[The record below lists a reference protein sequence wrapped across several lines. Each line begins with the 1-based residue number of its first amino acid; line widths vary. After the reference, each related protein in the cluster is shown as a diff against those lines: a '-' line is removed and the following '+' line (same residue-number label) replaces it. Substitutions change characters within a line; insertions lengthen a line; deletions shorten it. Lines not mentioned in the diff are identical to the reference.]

1 MGKIP
6 WRREWLLAPVF
17 LPGASHGQRIL
28 AGYSP
33 WGRTEP
39 DRTEVTDAGLF
50 LPLREAAA
58 VAAAVEA
65 AVEAAM
71 EAAAV
76 TVEAAVEAAME
87 AAAVTVEAAME
98 AAAVTVEA
106 AMEAAVAAPG
116 PAGYVRLIY
125 CRQRWGPWWS
135 LLRTVTP
142 RSS

>member
-17 LPGASHGQRIL
+17 LPGESHGQRSL
-28 AGYSP
+28 AGCSP

-58 VAAAVEA
+58 MEAVVMVEA

-71 EAAAV
+71 EAAITVEAAVAAAMEAAMEAATV
-76 TVEAAVEAAME
+76 TVEAAVEAA
-87 AAAVTVEAAME
+87 A
-98 AAAVTVEA
+98 
-106 AMEAAVAAPG
+106 EAAVAAPG
-116 PAGYVRLIY
+116 PAGYVLLIY

-135 LLRTVTP
+135 LLRTLTP

>member
-1 MGKIP
+1 M
-6 WRREWLLAPVF
+6 
-17 LPGASHGQRIL
+17 
-28 AGYSP
+28 
-33 WGRTEP
+33 
-39 DRTEVTDAGLF
+39 TDAGLF

-76 TVEAAVEAAME
+76 TVEAA
-87 AAAVTVEAAME
+87 
-98 AAAVTVEA
+98 
-106 AMEAAVAAPG
+106 MEAAVAAPG
-116 PAGYVRLIY
+116 PAGYVLIY

>member
-17 LPGASHGQRIL
+17 LPGESHGQRSL

-58 VAAAVEA
+58 MEAAVM
-65 AVEAAM
+65 VEAAM
-71 EAAAV
+71 EAA
-76 TVEAAVEAAME
+76 
-87 AAAVTVEAAME
+87 
-98 AAAVTVEA
+98 
-106 AMEAAVAAPG
+106 MEAAVMVEAAAEAAAAAPG
-116 PAGYVRLIY
+116 PAGYVLLIY

-135 LLRTVTP
+135 LLRTLTP

>member
-65 AVEAAM
+65 AM

-76 TVEAAVEAAME
+76 TVEAAVEAA
-87 AAAVTVEAAME
+87 AVTVEAAVE

-116 PAGYVRLIY
+116 PAGYVLIY